1 MVSDVYTMGMQDQAF
16 LGPESGLAI
25 PGEDGG
31 VDLFL
36 ATQWLHVDQKQTA
49 RALGLPLDKVR
60 FTMSGV
66 GGAFGGRE
74 DLSMQI
80 HCCMLALHTGKPV
93 KMVYNRLESFYGH
106 VHRHPAKMYYEH
118 GATKDGKLVY
128 VKARMY
134 FDGGAYASKTPV
146 VVSNATSLGTG
157 PYVVPNVRIEGW
169 GVYTNNPPC
178 GAMRGLGA
186 VQPAF
191 AYELQ
196 MDKLAGALGM
206 DPVRLRQ
213 INAVREGASL
223 HTGQVLD
230 SPPRSPSSWNA
241 WRGCR
246 FRRRTP
252 PRPGTS
258 ARCPAVSPTPRTARA
273 SSGVSVTA

>member
-1 MVSDVYTMGMQDQAF
+1 
-16 LGPESGLAI
+16 
-25 PGEDGG
+25 
-31 VDLFL
+31 
-36 ATQWLHVDQKQTA
+36 
-49 RALGLPLDKVR
+49 
-60 FTMSGV
+60 
-66 GGAFGGRE
+66 
-74 DLSMQI
+74 
-80 HCCMLALHTGKPV
+80 
-93 KMVYNRLESFYGH
+93 MVYNRLESFYGH

-169 GVYTNNPPC
+169 GLYTNNPPC

-196 MDKLAGALGM
+196 MDKLAAALGM

-213 INAVREGASL
+213 LNAVEEGDSL

-230 SPPRSPSSWNA
+230 SPAPVAELLARLERMPLPPESTDLPRDVRTLPGGLSNTSHGEGVV
-241 WRGCR
+241 RGVGYSVIIKNVSYAEGWTT
-246 FRRRTP
+246 TP
-252 PRPGTS
+252 PRGC
-258 ARCPAVSPTPRTARA
+258 AWR
-273 SSGVSVTA
+273 

>member
-1 MVSDVYTMGMQDQAF
+1 
-16 LGPESGLAI
+16 
-25 PGEDGG
+25 
-31 VDLFL
+31 
-36 ATQWLHVDQKQTA
+36 
-49 RALGLPLDKVR
+49 
-60 FTMSGV
+60 
-66 GGAFGGRE
+66 
-74 DLSMQI
+74 
-80 HCCMLALHTGKPV
+80 
-93 KMVYNRLESFYGH
+93 MVYNRLESFYGH

-169 GVYTNNPPC
+169 GLYTNNPPC

-196 MDKLAGALGM
+196 MDKLAAALGM

-213 INAVREGASL
+213 LNAVEEGDSL

-230 SPPRSPSSWNA
+230 SPRRSPNSSPVWS
-241 WRGCR
+241 GCR
-246 FRRRTP
+246 CRPSP
-252 PRPGTS
+252 PTCPGTS
-258 ARCPAVSPTPRTARA
+258 ARCPAGSPTPRTARA
-273 SSGVSVTA
+273 WSGASATA